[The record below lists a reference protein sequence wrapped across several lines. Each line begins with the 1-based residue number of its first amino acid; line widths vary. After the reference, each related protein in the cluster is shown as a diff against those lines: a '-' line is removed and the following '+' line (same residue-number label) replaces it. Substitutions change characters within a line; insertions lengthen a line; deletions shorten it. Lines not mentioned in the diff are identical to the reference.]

1 MFFNVTESGPNLW
14 LVELMDDA
22 WNVYEEILTQDAEKT
37 KEEIIKKYQLDK

>member
-22 WNVYEEILTQDAEKT
+22 WNVYESVITFNVEKT